1 MPPQFYNL
9 RDQAIYSAGD
19 FFIPQEKYRAAPY
32 NVNKPAPDDPAAAG
46 IPAIYQSQGG
56 GGGGTYTGGISD
68 LTGDFFKTISDRQ
81 NRLTELNR
89 PLAEAQFPS
98 FKDAYGTFTLPDGR
112 VVSNIENAQKLY
124 NQASG
129 YIREGMD
136 PNTIAMKNF
145 SYRGVTD
152 PTINQIQNMAADQIE
167 DFREKYRTGQFG
179 PSFIEAEKPTLN
191 RRIQDAFYSL
201 PFLSKP
207 QSADQIIAEGYT
219 GRDNLPGI
227 MSMVLGSM
235 DKYGE
240 LPRGDQAFIARNMGY
255 TGPTVFG
262 ENTTGG
268 AKDPFGLNVRSAFGN
283 YAERVGKEFDKLG
296 DALSATGAIGGK
308 KDFQGATFNPATG
321 MFESDTLSPA
331 QLYALNRRTNLVRQ
345 KYQFYKQQTAQR
357 DADRKAAEEARRKEY
372 IDSGRQQEV
381 RDLQNRIDRGDFDST
396 SSRPDRDRG
405 SVTEASAAA
414 SPGVGGGGY
423 TASDSAR
430 EDRRGGQYG
439 FMDGGIVDMLEIY
452 D

>member
-19 FFIPQEKYRAAPY
+19 FFIPQERYRAAPY
-32 NVNKPAPDDPAAAG
+32 NVNTPAQDDPAAAG

-68 LTGDFFKTISDRQ
+68 LTGDFFKTTSDRQ

-98 FKDAYGTFTLPDGR
+98 FPGPRTPGGFDAQAMYNKASADLNDPFNRLATTETFSGTRPAID
-112 VVSNIENAQKLY
+112 VMNYADDI
-124 NQASG
+124 
-129 YIREGMD
+129 ID
-136 PNTIAMKNF
+136 D
-145 SYRGVTD
+145 YRM
-152 PTINQIQNMAADQIE
+152 QYA
-167 DFREKYRTGQFG
+167 TGQLG
-179 PSFIEAEKPTLN
+179 PSFIPAEKPTLN

-219 GRDNLPGI
+219 GQSNMPGI

-235 DKYGE
+235 DKYGK

-268 AKDPFGLNVRSAFGN
+268 AKDPFGLNVRSGFGN
-283 YAERVGKEFDKLG
+283 YAEAVEKQVNRLDDYFGGEKFDKKYGEGTTLEFDEE
-296 DALSATGAIGGK
+296 TGQFRFVGTNA
-308 KDFQGATFNPATG
+308 AEA
-321 MFESDTLSPA
+321 
-331 QLYALNRRTNLVRQ
+331 NRMNKMNLAR
-345 KYQFYKQQTAQR
+345 YNFYKKQVEQR
-357 DADRKAAEEARRKEY
+357 DADRKAAEEAEKAAAAAAAAERNRVAQVQSRL
-372 IDSGRQQEV
+372 DSGTYV
-381 RDLQNRIDRGDFDST
+381 
-396 SSRPDRDRG
+396 DRDDSG
-405 SVTEASAAA
+405 LSASDRA
-414 SPGVGGGGY
+414 VGGGAKGRAANIDNDRSTGTSQGY
-423 TASDSAR
+423 T
-430 EDRRGGQYG
+430 QHY
-439 FMDGGIVDMLEIY
+439 MDGGIVDMLEIY